1 MGGRTGKEDD
11 GSRLLVVVIY
21 FIEQGM
27 THKMAPQ
34 WRLWR
39 LRRGRRRTTKKVGF
53 ISDYLAKI
61 VKKYCHNFANSVQ
74 SHSECMPFGQ
84 NLGLSIQSTRSDR

>member
-1 MGGRTGKEDD
+1 MMGGRTGKEDD
-11 GSRLLVVVIY
+11 GSRLLVVLIY
-21 FIEQGM
+21 FIVQGM

-53 ISDYLAKI
+53 Y
-61 VKKYCHNFANSVQ
+61 F
-74 SHSECMPFGQ
+74 
-84 NLGLSIQSTRSDR
+84 